1 MNRYLIDTNILLY
14 FITNDS
20 RRIQFMDDNFG
31 LLSAMSTSIIS
42 VVTEGEIKS
51 IALQRNWGQPKQH
64 ILTLLLQK
72 FLIADINV
80 KKIVDTYAEIDAF
93 SQGKLPSK
101 PLGMSARSMG
111 KNDLWIAATASL
123 LGIPLLTTD
132 KDFLHLDGHFLNLSY
147 VNFNLMT

>member
-14 FITNDS
+14 YIAKDT
-20 RRIQFMDDNFG
+20 RRIEFIDEKFN

-51 IALQRNWGQPKQH
+51 LALQRNWGQPKLK
-64 ILTLLLQK
+64 ILDALLQK
-72 FLIADINV
+72 FLIADIHV
-80 KKIVDTYAEIDAF
+80 AQIVEAYAEIDAF
-93 SQGKLPSK
+93 SQGKLLSK

-111 KNDLWIAATASL
+111 KNDLWLAATAFV

-132 KDFLHLDGHFLNLSY
+132 KDFTHLGGQYLDLAFVDLS
-147 VNFNLMT
+147 VI